1 MCLRFHGSV
10 YILSSLPPHPLSLV
24 RPTPNPQPP
33 TNQTVNQPTN
43 QQSDLPSNTIIKPT
57 RQNLNK
63 KEMPSYVD
71 KRVCLRSGSSGRHS
85 EVPKAQSA
93 DRGGGGS
100 SAQIAEVQGVRQRV
114 ARQIDRGALVDAR
127 ERARGRD
134 GRLRR
139 RHLLPSVAAA
149 SGLLRDRRRA
159 GARPAVD
166 DR

>member
-1 MCLRFHGSV
+1 MARFTSCLPFHLTPFPSFV
-10 YILSSLPPHPLSLV
+10 QLPTLNL
-24 RPTPNPQPP
+24 
-33 TNQTVNQPTN
+33 QPTKPSIN
-43 QQSDLPSNTIIKPT
+43 QQTNKATSHLIPLLSPHDRVST
-57 RQNLNK
+57 K
-63 KEMPSYVD
+63 KEMLSYVD
-71 KRVCLRSGSSGRHS
+71 KRACLRSGSSGRHS
-85 EVPKAQSA
+85 EVPEAQSA